1 MIDNSLRVPH
11 GAELGKGYG
20 YGADSAVSDAAP
32 HGYVIE
38 LKYLKRD
45 QEGDAPLRSA
55 SPRPGIKR
63 GAI

>member
-1 MIDNSLRVPH
+1 MVLTARYPTLR
-11 GAELGKGYG
+11 
-20 YGADSAVSDAAP
+20 